1 MVFEI
6 QDQYVSTVSLFVVD
20 LSGLRRLGGTET
32 RGTWVT
38 VSYGTPVKKWTTW
51 EWVGSTD
58 GFYKEDSWE
67 VGLNYDWV
75 ILL

>member
-38 VSYGTPVKKWTTW
+38 VSYGTPVKK
-51 EWVGSTD
+51 
-58 GFYKEDSWE
+58 
-67 VGLNYDWV
+67 
-75 ILL
+75 